1 MFYMGRG
8 KLISISI
15 GICIIIAGFLV
26 IGIAIDIFM
35 KTLEHSES
43 RDILE
48 QFFESSLIVLVG
60 VVILL
65 AGIALVYYFR
75 KK

>member
-1 MFYMGRG
+1 M
-8 KLISISI
+8 
-15 GICIIIAGFLV
+15 